1 MPASTR
7 CSNRRFTTSPGP
19 RPSLAASSP
28 TVNGPG
34 SSISG
39 VTTGGAA
46 TGVGG
51 GGGGRLRSLILGTRS
66 FGGAATGAG
75 NGAAPGSTGA
85 RGGWGRGAS
94 RRGGVG
100 LTIGRVGAA
109 VPAYAPG
116 RMGIRKSLVI
126 TLGGAAGCTGRVVG
140 RPSASVGPAT
150 AGRVGTATSGAA
162 GLTLTPGSSE
172 GFTGISLT
180 GSSDTGAAASGS
192 CAGTGSGGGGGGVI
206 LRMPRMRSPLAVLA
220 MRDGSGLG

>member
-7 CSNRRFTTSPGP
+7 CSKRRFTTSPGP

-28 TVNGPG
+28 TVSGPG

-46 TGVGG
+46 TDVGG
-51 GGGGRLRSLILGTRS
+51 GGGGRLRSLILGGRS
-66 FGGAATGAG
+66 FGGAATGAGAG

-94 RRGGVG
+94 RRGGEG
-100 LTIGRVGAA
+100 LTIGRPGAA
-109 VPAYAPG
+109 VPPDAPG
-116 RMGIRKSLVI
+116 RMGRKSLVI

-162 GLTLTPGSSE
+162 GLTLSPGSSE

-180 GSSDTGAAASGS
+180 GTSSDRGAAASGS
-192 CAGTGSGGGGGGVI
+192 CAGTGSGGG
-206 LRMPRMRSPLAVLA
+206 
-220 MRDGSGLG
+220 

>member
-94 RRGGVG
+94 RRGGEG
-100 LTIGRVGAA
+100 LTIGRPGAA
-109 VPAYAPG
+109 VPADAPG
-116 RMGIRKSLVI
+116 RMGRKSLVI
-126 TLGGAAGCTGRVVG
+126 TLGGAPGCAGRVVG

-150 AGRVGTATSGAA
+150 AGRVGTATSAAA
-162 GLTLTPGSSE
+162 GFALTAGSPE
-172 GFTGISLT
+172 GFAGISLA

-192 CAGTGSGGGGGGVI
+192 WAGTGSRGGGGGVI

-220 MRDGSGLG
+220 TRDGSGLG